1 MSEVLRH
8 ECRRL
13 GPAPRRVLLALLIL
27 PWPVPGAAQDTAPAA
42 LPRVL
47 ALGAQANYQ
56 HDSLTD
62 ALVTVYDL
70 GRESGLWETVIRT
83 DSELLTRLPL
93 DRNAKN
99 LDTFD
104 AIFCLVSGELSL
116 EDEQREALLS
126 FVREGKGFVGAHGA
140 TAALAEWPGYVDLV
154 GGTFDGHPW
163 NQVEVELVVEDPA
176 FPAVAHFPERFRFVD
191 EIYQIARFSRER
203 SHVLISLDTAS
214 VDMQHEGVKQTD
226 FPIAWTREYGKG
238 RVFYSSL
245 GHASETWAREDV
257 RKMWLEA
264 IKWALGPRL
273 SPKERP

>member
-1 MSEVLRH
+1 VL
-8 ECRRL
+8 EDRRRTRSGSTL
-13 GPAPRRVLLALLIL
+13 VAALLATFAAS
-27 PWPVPGAAQDTAPAA
+27 PAGAQAQTQR

-83 DSELLTRLPL
+83 DTELLTRRPL
-93 DRNAKN
+93 ERNAKN
-99 LDTFD
+99 LDSFD
-104 AIFCLVSGELSL
+104 AVFFLISGELPLAEEQKRSL
-116 EDEQREALLS
+116 LD
-126 FVREGKGFVGAHGA
+126 FVHEGGGFVGAHGA

-163 NQVEVELVVEDPA
+163 NQVEVELVVEDPS
-176 FPAVAHFPERFRFVD
+176 FPAVAHFPERFRFRD
-191 EIYQIARFSRER
+191 EIYQIAEFSRER
-203 SHVLISLDTAS
+203 SHVLISLDTSS

-226 FPIAWTREYGKG
+226 NPIAWTRRHGEG

-245 GHASETWAREDV
+245 GHASEIWSREDV
-257 RKMWLEA
+257 RRMWLEA
-264 IKWALGPRL
+264 VKWALGIGE
-273 SPKERP
+273 SE